1 MLSSF
6 PDEISS
12 KRVRVVVVACSTSA
26 QRGLGALV
34 EADPL
39 FEVVEMTTWESA
51 ISHDFDLILGEVE
64 RGQVPDDVPEPY
76 LLLCQDSGVAPGAGR
91 GFLSRDSDDI
101 TILAALHAVWRGLSV
116 RDAEHLESNGVE
128 EGEQYGLTPRELELL
143 ALLGE
148 GYSNREIAETVHIS
162 PNTVKFHVS
171 SIFSKLQVTSRAE
184 AVSVGMRS
192 GLLMV

>member
-1 MLSSF
+1 LLSGF

-26 QRGLGALV
+26 QRGLNALV
-34 EADPL
+34 EADPF
-39 FEVVEMTTWESA
+39 FEVVEMTTWESSV
-51 ISHDFDLILGEVE
+51 SHAFDLLLGEVE
-64 RGQVPDDVPEPY
+64 RGEVPDDIPEPY
-76 LLLCQDSGVAPGAGR
+76 LLLCQESVMAPGAGR
-91 GFLSRDSDDI
+91 GFLSREADDI
-101 TILAALHAVWRGLSV
+101 TILTALHAVWRGLSV
-116 RDAEHLESNGVE
+116 RDAGHLQSNGVE

-148 GYSNREIAETVHIS
+148 GYSNREIAEAVHIS
-162 PNTVKFHVS
+162 PNTVKFHLS
-171 SIFSKLQVTSRAE
+171 SIFSKLQVTGRAE